1 MYPPCEMMSAFLPN
15 LRGVLA
21 HRLRSTGHSQ
31 SAIASMLGVTQAA
44 VSQMLKKSQ
53 KSYQAA
59 LAGIG
64 LTGEEIGLLIN
75 LLEEDLKSDPVRAST
90 TLYAFWRRLLS
101 EGRLCE
107 FHRSLRPQ
115 LATCEMCIAPSGPLA
130 DNTERVAVLKALE
143 ECVSTIE
150 RSGIVS
156 ALMPQVSMN
165 LVYSLAKPKSISDV
179 AGIPG
184 RIVKTSGRVTA
195 VGRPTFGGSQHLAS
209 VLLVVNARDP
219 RIRAAI
225 NIRNDGLVKSIARS
239 SGYTYAIA
247 QHTVEPISEASIIE
261 SVANAFPSGAEQPI
275 LIFHEGGM
283 GYEPATYIFG
293 YSPQDVTKTVLEI
306 GRKYLAGY
314 SQT

>member
-1 MYPPCEMMSAFLPN
+1 
-15 LRGVLA
+15 
-21 HRLRSTGHSQ
+21 
-31 SAIASMLGVTQAA
+31 
-44 VSQMLKKSQ
+44 
-53 KSYQAA
+53 
-59 LAGIG
+59 
-64 LTGEEIGLLIN
+64 
-75 LLEEDLKSDPVRAST
+75 
-90 TLYAFWRRLLS
+90 
-101 EGRLCE
+101 
-107 FHRSLRPQ
+107 
-115 LATCEMCIAPSGPLA
+115 MCIAPSGPLA

-261 SVANAFPSGAEQPI
+261 SVANAFPRGAEQPI